1 MRYGASDVGS
11 NSCRLLIGSIEG
23 GSLKILEKRVETT
36 RMGAGLE
43 STGWIKPEA
52 MERTLFMLTQ
62 FLDIMRRY
70 QVVEKAMVATSV
82 VREAVNQKD
91 FLFLAK
97 ERLNIDI
104 EVLDGQQEGFL
115 SYLGAKKG
123 LGLKTNPI
131 LLDVG
136 GGSTEI
142 AFHRRQTQVVSFPV
156 GAVRATEED
165 WDEEAI
171 RLKIGRIEST
181 FCNSRVPLVLVGGTA
196 TTLVSIKKGLKK
208 YEPALVQGEEL
219 TLQEINNI
227 YSRLN
232 SLTLKEKQ
240 AIPGLQPERADIIVK
255 GTLIVKCIMEILNR
269 KQAIVSD
276 SDLLDGII
284 WKLHE
289 ERIS

>member
-11 NSCRLLIGSIEG
+11 NSCRLLIGSIEDG
-23 GSLKILEKRVETT
+23 RLKVLEKRVETT
-36 RMGAGLE
+36 RLGAGLE

-52 MERTLFMLTQ
+52 MERTLFVLSQ

-70 QVVEKAMVATSV
+70 QVVEKAMVATSA

-97 ERLNIDI
+97 ERINLDI
-104 EVLDGQQEGFL
+104 EVLNGEQEGSL

-123 LGLKTNPI
+123 LGMKANPI
-131 LLDVG
+131 LVDVG
-136 GGSTEI
+136 GGSTEF
-142 AFHRRQTQVVSFPV
+142 AFHRRQTQVISLPL

-165 WDEEAI
+165 WDEETI
-171 RLKIGRIEST
+171 RLKMGKIDST
-181 FCNSRVPLVLVGGTA
+181 FGNFRVPLVLVGGTA
-196 TTLVSIKKGLKK
+196 TTLVAIKKGK
-208 YEPALVQGEEL
+208 YDPALVQGEEL
-219 TLQEINNI
+219 TLPEINYI

-232 SLTLKEKQ
+232 SLTLEEKQ

-255 GTLIVKCIMEILNR
+255 GILIIKCIMEILNR

-289 ERIS
+289 ERTG